1 MPALDGNS
9 RPHEEARLGHFLEP
23 CCYGQVRE
31 KFAAKDGRR
40 SRSRS
45 RSRINSCSYSYS
57 YSYACSYSYS
67 SSQAGKKY
75 SGLGEGIPDRCSEG
89 RVSSRA

>member
-23 CCYGQVRE
+23 CCYGQVRG
-31 KFAAKDGRR
+31 KFSPGE
-40 SRSRS
+40 
-45 RSRINSCSYSYS
+45 
-57 YSYACSYSYS
+57 
-67 SSQAGKKY
+67 KY